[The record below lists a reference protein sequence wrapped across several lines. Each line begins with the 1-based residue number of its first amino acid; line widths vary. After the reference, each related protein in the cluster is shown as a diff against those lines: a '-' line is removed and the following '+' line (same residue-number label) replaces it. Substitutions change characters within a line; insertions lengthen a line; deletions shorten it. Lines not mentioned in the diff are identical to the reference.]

1 MTIRL
6 TDGEVFRDG
15 KLIATVREDGKIRFK
30 HYSYKKHRDEIED
43 LVLTADALA
52 ENNSTI
58 TADDPLTSSDDL
70 DVGSDEP
77 VADIGLEPIEVPVP
91 EVTEFDKQPHGDAPK
106 HFFEEG
112 NGKNM
117 GEATPV
123 VVLWRKTN
131 WTEERFKA
139 RYDNM
144 TEVLER
150 NFAIEG
156 RKYK

>member
-1 MTIRL
+1 MTISL
-6 TDGEVFRDG
+6 IDGEVFRDG

-43 LVLTADALA
+43 LKLTVDAFA
-52 ENNSTI
+52 ENNSLI

-70 DVGSDEP
+70 DVGSDDP
-77 VADIGLEPIEVPVP
+77 LASSLDPIEVPVP
-91 EVTEFDKQPHGDAPK
+91 EVTEVDKQPDGDAPK

-123 VVLWRKTN
+123 VVLWRKAN